1 MFARTM
7 AATKANVVIL
17 RGEKLPY
24 SRIIWLGFATGA
36 RWPLARGNA
45 GGNNGMHLASIAVA
59 ET

>member
-1 MFARTM
+1 M

-24 SRIIWLGFATGA
+24 SRIIWLGFAAGA
-36 RWPLARGNA
+36 RWPLARGDA